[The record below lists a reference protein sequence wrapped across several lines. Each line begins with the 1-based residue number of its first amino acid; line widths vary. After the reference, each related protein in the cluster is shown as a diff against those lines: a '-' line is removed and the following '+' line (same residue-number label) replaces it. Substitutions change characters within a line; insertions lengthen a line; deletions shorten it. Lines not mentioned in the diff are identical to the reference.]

1 MAGSIQPGLR
11 SKAIAPSCGVHSGGW
26 RITMPSCDR
35 RPARDGAWLDAE
47 FGMTPRTATNM
58 MAVAAKYG
66 AKLETVSN
74 LSPKA
79 LYELSASTAEVQAE
93 VERRIGQLLID
104 MKAKLGHGNFLP
116 WLEAEFGMSEVTARK
131 MMRVAEAF
139 KSKPSFDLP
148 VSALYELAAPSTPPE
163 VQAEVE
169 RRIAAGEIVSAAEVK
184 QLKRDMVTVS
194 HENDA
199 LKGANRDLLPLM
211 VVAGSRYVSWV
222 WEGVVLRLGVG
233 VRTSVNSRCSA

>member
-1 MAGSIQPGLR
+1 
-11 SKAIAPSCGVHSGGW
+11 
-26 RITMPSCDR
+26 
-35 RPARDGAWLDAE
+35 
-47 FGMTPRTATNM
+47 M